1 MRLVASPEVQGRGF
15 RQADVS
21 AIPGMRIDQYAML
34 KPGTP
39 ELGAKNGAH
48 PAGWLRPHRR

>member
-1 MRLVASPEVQGRGF
+1 MCLVVSPEAQGRGF

-39 ELGAKNGAH
+39 
-48 PAGWLRPHRR
+48 